1 MAVYEGGP
9 ILTVKSYYTTDKV
22 PNPSRIYYFEA
33 PQSGEFTYG
42 SETLKRG
49 TSVQYPIGTTQV
61 SVATACDQDGFGN
74 ADGSLIK
81 KRADGVTVECR
92 RTRFSTAKVAYADL
106 EDGDKEVYR

>member
-1 MAVYEGGP
+1 M
-9 ILTVKSYYTTDKV
+9 

-49 TSVQYPIGTTQV
+49 TNVQYPIGTTQV
-61 SVATACDQDGFGN
+61 SVATACDQDGLGN

-81 KRADGVTVECR
+81 K
-92 RTRFSTAKVAYADL
+92 
-106 EDGDKEVYR
+106 KEVFILSTKTPITDLADQN